1 MLQNSSTLGRT
12 LAAPRLV
19 LQIEEAQKL
28 VQLEVQVWIS
38 SNLGFV
44 QSGKS
49 TPSRLVVEKANS
61 VAWIFVLVSTN
72 YLWLSRRDGTNL
84 WILYLQ

>member
-19 LQIEEAQKL
+19 VQIEEAQKL
-28 VQLEVQVWIS
+28 VQLEAQVWIS
-38 SNLGFV
+38 SDLGFA

-49 TPSRLVVEKANS
+49 TPLPLVVEKANS
-61 VAWIFVLVSTN
+61 VAWIFVLVSKN
-72 YLWLSRRDGTNL
+72 YFWLSRRDGTNL
-84 WILYLQ
+84 WIVYLQ